1 MEQKHVN
8 AFSCDLL
15 VQNESQILCL
25 MEKKLILG
33 LFHLASEQLI
43 DDL

>member
-1 MEQKHVN
+1 MEEKHVN

-25 MEKKLILG
+25 MEKKPDAWLISFG
-33 LFHLASEQLI
+33 F
-43 DDL
+43 